1 MLITKSI
8 YNTLN
13 DTTKR
18 DIKMLT
24 RSITGEQLSVADKTN
39 EVYIA
44 FNNNKLIGFAMLSTY
59 SPENHFGNSGVY
71 LYNFITNIYTNK
83 LQRCGKQLLTF
94 IENDLRNNTE
104 NNNVNNTENITENN
118 NENKNITENNI
129 INLDVVNSNIRAF
142 KFFINNGYK
151 VVGKYIKKK
160 FVNKDEIITYIS
172 LSKTIY

>member
-94 IENDLRNNTE
+94 IENDLRSINENNTE
-104 NNNVNNTENITENN
+104 NKNNNENIT
-118 NENKNITENNI
+118 ENKNITENNI

-160 FVNKDEIITYIS
+160 FVNKDELITYIS